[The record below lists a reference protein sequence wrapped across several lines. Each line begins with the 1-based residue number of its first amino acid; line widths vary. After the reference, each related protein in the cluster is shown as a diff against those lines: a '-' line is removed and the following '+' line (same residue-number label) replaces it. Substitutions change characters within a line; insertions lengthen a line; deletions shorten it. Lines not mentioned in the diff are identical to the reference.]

1 MAFVTEEEINK
12 SNPSKKAFPGQT
24 VEVRIDLTL
33 SQGHLMAIGLS
44 LSKMY

>member
-1 MAFVTEEEINK
+1 MAFVTEEEINH
-12 SNPSKKAFPGQT
+12 SNPSQKAFPGQT

-33 SQGHLMAIGLS
+33 SQGHLKPKGLS